1 MPLLLRRTL
10 TPKIYDTAKYLPVTV
25 KDKITTSPKGICG
38 PVLKYKNMF
47 QLHEKRATVFGGEF
61 ISLKYYPPDHFV
73 SLFRKTNPSFTVK
86 SSISKSF
93 IDSTGSYIQNH
104 YSKKKSAIPTN
115 YAVWRRKLKLL
126 VQVPFFDKWTALD
139 GQTAVRQYID
149 SKRELGVPIV
159 ESYEKSMPQGMAK
172 DGNYEFLILK
182 YPNNENDNIALQN
195 EVRRSVEI
203 VANLNWGKFLNERL
217 PKLNINPK
225 YIHKVIPKKRIP
237 NTWIET
243 ANKKINI
250 GLLNRFLM
258 HANLP
263 LRLIKGKNI
272 KPSERITRK

>member
-10 TPKIYDTAKYLPVTV
+10 TPKIYDAAKYLPVTV
-25 KDKITTSPKGICG
+25 NDKITTSPKGICG

-47 QLHEKRATVFGGEF
+47 QLHEKRASVFSGDF

-73 SLFRKTNPSFTVK
+73 SLFRKTSPAFTAK

-93 IDSTGSYIQNH
+93 IDSAGPYIQNH
-104 YSKKKSAIPTN
+104 YSKKKSAIPIN

-126 VQVPFFDKWTALD
+126 VQVPFFEKWTALD
-139 GQTAVRQYID
+139 GQRGVKRYVE
-149 SKRELGVPIV
+149 SKKEIGVPIV
-159 ESYEKSMPQGMAK
+159 ESYERSMPQGVAK
-172 DGNYEFLILK
+172 DGYYEFLILK

-203 VANLNWGKFLNERL
+203 VANLDWGKFLNERL
-217 PKLNINPK
+217 PRLNINPK

-237 NTWIET
+237 NTWMET
-243 ANKKINI
+243 ANKKINF

-263 LRLIKGKNI
+263 LRLIRAKKV
-272 KPSERITRK
+272 KPSKRITRE